1 MKDKGS
7 PSKKSPISRYARFS
21 GIAFQMG
28 ATIFLGAYLGRY
40 LDDKYP
46 SNKKWFTI
54 GLTLFAVAISLY
66 NILRQLNKINAEDDN
81 KSN

>member
-1 MKDKGS
+1 MKDKRD
-7 PSKKSPISRYARFS
+7 PAKKSTVSRYARFS

-28 ATIFLGAYLGRY
+28 STIFLGAYLGRY

-54 GLTLFAVAISLY
+54 GLTIFAVAVSLY
-66 NILRQLNKINAEDDN
+66 NIVRQLNKINAEDDI
-81 KSN
+81 KSS

>member
-1 MKDKGS
+1 
-7 PSKKSPISRYARFS
+7 
-21 GIAFQMG
+21 MG

-54 GLTLFAVAISLY
+54 GLTIFAVAVSLY
-66 NILRQLNKINAEDDN
+66 NIVRQLNKINAEDDI
-81 KSN
+81 KSS